1 MAGTA
6 QGSHATFV
14 GTPRQLCYP
23 VCGWGTEH
31 EYVDQSPAEQVV
43 DRGQEAR
50 TNHRAFLP
58 LRDLPVLLGART
70 APTPREVGC
79 GGEDAWILSPGSV
92 LLRETPAVGG
102 CPPPLTWLEPEVPTV
117 SSLCSVGAQRRRV
130 ARGQGRG
137 SRRRACAGPEGR
149 RLGCPHARSP
159 LQAGGE
165 PTCGEAGL
173 WAAREIPCCLL
184 SGTPLGL
191 LPTARPSLPPANPRR
206 TLAGSSEP
214 RLKPPLCLAQPT
226 SSWSRTRHRPIRG
239 RADACP
245 SRSGGPESGAR
256 ASRWGSPV
264 HSQLS
269 YPWDGRLGPRVH
281 A

>member
-1 MAGTA
+1 MDPFPGFGAPERDSSCRWMPTASHVAGA
-6 QGSHATFV
+6 RGSHC
-14 GTPRQLCYP
+14 QL
-23 VCGWGTEH
+23 
-31 EYVDQSPAEQVV
+31 
-43 DRGQEAR
+43 
-50 TNHRAFLP
+50 
-58 LRDLPVLLGART
+58 
-70 APTPREVGC
+70 
-79 GGEDAWILSPGSV
+79 
-92 LLRETPAVGG
+92 
-102 CPPPLTWLEPEVPTV
+102 
-117 SSLCSVGAQRRRV
+117 LCSVGAQRRRV